1 MRIIF
6 SQCIPIFFIENSP
19 IIIPSAKETNQQG
32 TNTSLATNII
42 NFVQLRI
49 YLSTWLCGSIDL
61 IVAAEN
67 GREVWGGINPRPR
80 KKVIY
85 AVMILFAG

>member
-32 TNTSLATNII
+32 LKHEPRYKHNQFCPASYIFINLA
-42 NFVQLRI
+42 
-49 YLSTWLCGSIDL
+49 SWLDRLDCRRGKWRRSMGWDKSK
-61 IVAAEN
+61 AA
-67 GREVWGGINPRPR
+67 
-80 KKVIY
+80 
-85 AVMILFAG
+85 